1 MTTLKITQFGGQVP
15 RVSPR
20 ALPAGAAQRYE
31 NLLATSTELRPLPG
45 DKTVAAGLAGAR
57 TLYRLGRTPAGT
69 LRTGDTDGWLSD
81 VDDKSYVKGQLNDDA
96 TERTV
101 VTWNDGAQPPRVID
115 ATGADRLLGVPA
127 PPKLTLTAN
136 VTDEFTRDEALA
148 WVDEELVPA
157 IAEALRTSL
166 VEARADGT
174 TPVAGSY
181 SLFGKPVVASEPWL
195 VRWGPGAEGT
205 LELLPY
211 WGRVTSLPSLEAKL
225 RLIEH
230 PGTGEQA
237 FTDAQL
243 TKLAAGLASLFDPEG
258 SSIKAK
264 RDELDSIGKEFDSI
278 YSQASTAVPPRP
290 VEPTKPTT
298 PEYNRGSYDPG
309 GG

>member
-1 MTTLKITQFGGQVP
+1 MTALKIIQFGGQVP

-31 NLLATSTELRPLPG
+31 NLLATSAELRPLPG
-45 DKTVAAGLAGAR
+45 DKTVAGAVPGAK
-57 TLYRLGRTPAGT
+57 TLYRLGRDAEGA
-69 LRTGDTDGWLSD
+69 LRGGDTDGWLTD
-81 VDDKSYVKGQLNDDA
+81 AADKNHVKGQLNDDA

-298 PEYNRGSYDPG
+298 PEYNWGSDSG
-309 GG
+309 GGG

>member
-1 MTTLKITQFGGQVP
+1 MTTLKITQFGGLVP

-20 ALPAGAAQRYE
+20 ALPAGAAQQYE
-31 NLLATSTELRPLPG
+31 NLLATSSELRPLQG
-45 DKTVAAGLAGAR
+45 DQTVAPATPGAL
-57 TLYRLGRTPAGT
+57 TLYRLSRNADGT
-69 LRTGDTDGWLSD
+69 LRTSDSAGWITD
-81 VDDKSYVKGQLNDDA
+81 VADKSHVKGQLNDDA

-101 VTWNDGAQPPRVID
+101 VAWNDGTQPPRVID
-115 ATGADRLLGVPA
+115 AQGADRPLGVPA
-127 PPKLTLTAN
+127 PPQLSTAHN
-136 VTDEFTRDEALA
+136 AVDEFTRDEALA

-157 IAEALRTSL
+157 IVEALRTEL
-166 VEARADGT
+166 AEARVEGT

-225 RLIEH
+225 RPIEH
-230 PGTGEQA
+230 PGTGQQA

-264 RDELDSIGKEFDSI
+264 RDELDSIGKEFDNI

-298 PEYNRGSYDPG
+298 PEYNWASDG
-309 GG
+309 G

>member
-1 MTTLKITQFGGQVP
+1 MTTLKITQFGGLVP

-31 NLLATSTELRPLPG
+31 NLLATSTEMRPLPG

-57 TLYRLGRTPAGT
+57 TLYRLGRTPAGA

-115 ATGADRLLGVPA
+115 AKGADRPLGVPA
-127 PPKLTLTAN
+127 PPQLSTAHN
-136 VTDEFTRDEALA
+136 AVDEFTRDEALA

-157 IAEALRTSL
+157 IVEALRTAL
-166 VEARADGT
+166 AEARVDGT

-181 SLFGKPVVASEPWL
+181 SLFGKSVVASEPWL
-195 VRWGPGAEGT
+195 VRWGPGAEAA
-205 LELLPY
+205 LQLVPY

-230 PGTGEQA
+230 PGTGQQA
-237 FTDAQL
+237 FTDTQL
-243 TKLAAGLASLFDPEG
+243 ATLTAGLAKLFDPAG
-258 SSIKAK
+258 DSLKAK

-278 YSQASTAVPPRP
+278 YSQATTAVPPRP
-290 VEPTKPTT
+290 VEPAKPTT
-298 PEYNRGSYDPG
+298 PEYIWDNG
-309 GG
+309 GGGG

>member
-15 RVSPR
+15 RISPR

-45 DKTVAAGLAGAR
+45 DKTVAGAVSGAK
-57 TLYRLGRTPAGT
+57 TLYRLGRNADGT
-69 LRTGDTDGWLSD
+69 LRDGDADGWITD
-81 VDDKSYVKGQLNDDA
+81 AADKSYVKGQLNDDA

-101 VTWNDGAQPPRVID
+101 VSWNDGSAAPRVID
-115 ATGADRLLGVPA
+115 AKGADRLLGVPA
-127 PPKLTLTAN
+127 PASVGVTAN
-136 VTDEFTRDEALA
+136 ITDEFTRDEALA

-157 IAEALRTSL
+157 IAEALRTAL
-166 VEARADGT
+166 AEARVEGT

-181 SLFGKPVVASEPWL
+181 SLFGKPVVASDPWL

-264 RDELDSIGKEFDSI
+264 REELDRLGREFDSI
-278 YSQASTAVPPRP
+278 YSQAPTAVPPRP

-298 PEYNRGSYDPG
+298 PEYNWAEDPG
-309 GG
+309 GA

>member
-1 MTTLKITQFGGQVP
+1 MTALKITQFGGVVP

-20 ALPAGAAQRYE
+20 ALPDGAAQRYE
-31 NLLATSTELRPLPG
+31 NLLATSTELRPLAG
-45 DKTVAAGLAGAR
+45 DKTVAAAAPGAR
-57 TLYRLGRTPAGT
+57 TLYRLGRDADGA
-69 LRTGDTDGWLSD
+69 LRGGDTDGWLTD
-81 VDDKSYVKGQLNDDA
+81 VADKSYVKGQLNDDA

-101 VTWNDGAQPPRVID
+101 VSWNDGSAAPRVID
-115 ATGADRLLGVPA
+115 AKGADRLLGVPA
-127 PPKLTLTAN
+127 PASVGVTAN
-136 VTDEFTRDEALA
+136 ITDEFTRDEALA

-157 IAEALRTSL
+157 IAEALRTAL
-166 VEARADGT
+166 AEARVEGT

-181 SLFGKPVVASEPWL
+181 SLFGKTVVASDPWL

-211 WGRVTSLPSLEAKL
+211 WGRVTDLPALEAKL

-264 RDELDSIGKEFDSI
+264 REELDRIGKEFDSI
-278 YSQASTAVPPRP
+278 YSQAHTAVPPRP

-298 PEYNRGSYDPG
+298 PEYNWAEDPG
-309 GG
+309 GA

>member
-1 MTTLKITQFGGQVP
+1 MSVLKIQSFGGLVP

-31 NLLATSTELRPLPG
+31 NLLATSTEMRPLPG

-57 TLYRLGRTPAGT
+57 TLYRLGRTPAGA

-115 ATGADRLLGVPA
+115 AKGADRPLGVPA
-127 PPKLTLTAN
+127 PPQLSTAHN
-136 VTDEFTRDEALA
+136 AVDEFTRDEALA

-157 IAEALRTSL
+157 IVEALRTAL
-166 VEARADGT
+166 AEARVDGT

-181 SLFGKPVVASEPWL
+181 SLFGKSVVASEPWL

-230 PGTGEQA
+230 PGTGQQA
-237 FTDAQL
+237 FTDTQL
-243 TKLAAGLASLFDPEG
+243 VTLAAGLAKLFDPAG
-258 SSIKAK
+258 DSLKAK

-278 YSQASTAVPPRP
+278 YSQATTAVPPRP
-290 VEPTKPTT
+290 VEPAKPTT
-298 PEYNRGSYDPG
+298 PEYIWDNG
-309 GG
+309 GGGG

>member
-1 MTTLKITQFGGQVP
+1 MSVLKIQSFGGLVP

-31 NLLATSTELRPLPG
+31 NLLATSTEMRPLPG

-57 TLYRLGRTPAGT
+57 TLYRWGRTPAGA

-115 ATGADRLLGVPA
+115 AKGADRPLGVPA
-127 PPKLTLTAN
+127 PPQLSTAHN
-136 VTDEFTRDEALA
+136 AVDEFTRDEALA

-157 IAEALRTSL
+157 IVEALRTAL
-166 VEARADGT
+166 AEARVDGT

-181 SLFGKPVVASEPWL
+181 SLFGKSAVASEPWL
-195 VRWGPGAEGT
+195 VRWGPGAEAA
-205 LELLPY
+205 LQLVPY
-211 WGRVTSLPSLEAKL
+211 WGRVTSLPSLEARL
-225 RLIEH
+225 RPIEH
-230 PGTGEQA
+230 PGTGQQA
-237 FTDAQL
+237 FTDTQL
-243 TKLAAGLASLFDPEG
+243 VTLAAGLAKLFDPAG
-258 SSIKAK
+258 DSLKAK

-278 YSQASTAVPPRP
+278 YSQATTAVPPRP
-290 VEPTKPTT
+290 VEPAKPTT
-298 PEYNRGSYDPG
+298 PEYTWDNG
-309 GG
+309 GEGG

>member
-1 MTTLKITQFGGQVP
+1 MSVLKIQSFGGLVP

-31 NLLATSTELRPLPG
+31 NLLATSTEMRPLPG

-57 TLYRLGRTPAGT
+57 TLYRLGRTPAGA

-115 ATGADRLLGVPA
+115 AKGADRPLGVPA
-127 PPKLTLTAN
+127 PPQLSTAHN
-136 VTDEFTRDEALA
+136 AVDEFTRDEALA

-157 IAEALRTSL
+157 IVEALRTAL
-166 VEARADGT
+166 AEARVDGT

-181 SLFGKPVVASEPWL
+181 SLFGKSVVASEPWL
-195 VRWGPGAEGT
+195 VRWGPGAEAA
-205 LELLPY
+205 LQLVPY

-230 PGTGEQA
+230 PGTGQQA
-237 FTDAQL
+237 FTDTQL
-243 TKLAAGLASLFDPEG
+243 ATLTAGLAKLFDPAG
-258 SSIKAK
+258 DSLKAK

-278 YSQASTAVPPRP
+278 YSQATTAVPPRP
-290 VEPTKPTT
+290 VEPAKPTT
-298 PEYNRGSYDPG
+298 PEYIWDNG
-309 GG
+309 GGGG

>member
-1 MTTLKITQFGGQVP
+1 MTTLRLESFGGLVP

-20 ALPAGAAQRYE
+20 ALPAGAAQQYE
-31 NLLATSTELRPLPG
+31 NLLATSSELRPLQG
-45 DKTVAAGLAGAR
+45 DQTVAPATPGAL
-57 TLYRLGRTPAGT
+57 TLYRLSRNADGT
-69 LRTGDTDGWLSD
+69 LRTSDSAGWITD
-81 VDDKSYVKGQLNDDA
+81 VEDKSYVKGQLNDDA

-101 VTWNDGAQPPRVID
+101 VSWNDGSAAPRVID
-115 ATGADRLLGVPA
+115 AKGADRLLGVPA
-127 PPKLTLTAN
+127 PASVGVTAN
-136 VTDEFTRDEALA
+136 ITDEFTRDEALA

-157 IAEALRTSL
+157 IVEALRTSL
-166 VEARADGT
+166 VEARVDGT

-181 SLFGKPVVASEPWL
+181 SLFGKPVEASAPWL

-211 WGRVTSLPSLEAKL
+211 WGRVTDLPALEAKL

-264 RDELDSIGKEFDSI
+264 REDMDRLGREFDSI
-278 YSQASTAVPPRP
+278 YSQAHTAVPPRP

-298 PEYNRGSYDPG
+298 PEYNWADDPG
-309 GG
+309 GGG

>member
-1 MTTLKITQFGGQVP
+1 MTTLKITQFGGLVP

-31 NLLATSTELRPLPG
+31 NLLATSTEMRPLPG

-57 TLYRLGRTPAGT
+57 TLYRLGRTPAGA

-115 ATGADRLLGVPA
+115 AKGADRPLGVPA
-127 PPKLTLTAN
+127 PPQLSTAHN
-136 VTDEFTRDEALA
+136 AVDEFTRDEALA

-157 IAEALRTSL
+157 IVEALRTAL
-166 VEARADGT
+166 AEARVDGT

-181 SLFGKPVVASEPWL
+181 SLFGKSVVASEPWL
-195 VRWGPGAEGT
+195 VRWGPGAEAA
-205 LELLPY
+205 LQLVPY

-230 PGTGEQA
+230 PGTGQQA
-237 FTDAQL
+237 FTDTQL
-243 TKLAAGLASLFDPEG
+243 VTLAAGLAKLFDPAG
-258 SSIKAK
+258 DSLKAK

-278 YSQASTAVPPRP
+278 YSQATTAVPPRP
-290 VEPTKPTT
+290 VEPAKPTT
-298 PEYNRGSYDPG
+298 PEYIWDNG
-309 GG
+309 GGGG

>member
-1 MTTLKITQFGGQVP
+1 MTTLKITQFGGLVP

-20 ALPAGAAQRYE
+20 ALPAGAAQQYE
-31 NLLATSTELRPLPG
+31 NLLTTSTELRPLPG

-57 TLYRLGRTPAGT
+57 TLYRLNRNADGT
-69 LRTGDTDGWLSD
+69 LRTSDSAGWITD
-81 VDDKSYVKGQLNDDA
+81 VADKSYVKGQLNDDA

-115 ATGADRLLGVPA
+115 AKGADRLLGVPA
-127 PPKLTLTAN
+127 PPKVGLTHN
-136 VTDEFTRDEALA
+136 VVDEFTRDEALA

-166 VEARADGT
+166 VEARVDGT

-230 PGTGEQA
+230 PGTGQQA
-237 FTDAQL
+237 FTDTQL
-243 TKLAAGLASLFDPEG
+243 ATLAAGLAKPFDPAG
-258 SSIKAK
+258 DSLKAK

-278 YSQASTAVPPRP
+278 YSQSSTAIPPRP
-290 VEPTKPTT
+290 VEPAKPTT
-298 PEYNRGSYDPG
+298 PEYIWHDSG
-309 GG
+309 GGG

>member
-1 MTTLKITQFGGQVP
+1 MSVLKIQSFGGLVP

-31 NLLATSTELRPLPG
+31 NLLATSTEMRPLPG

-57 TLYRLGRTPAGT
+57 TLYRLGRTPAGA

-115 ATGADRLLGVPA
+115 AKGADRPLGVPA
-127 PPKLTLTAN
+127 PPQLSTAHN
-136 VTDEFTRDEALA
+136 AVDEFTRDEALA

-157 IAEALRTSL
+157 IVEALRTAL
-166 VEARADGT
+166 AEARVDGT

-181 SLFGKPVVASEPWL
+181 SLFGKSVVASEPWL

-230 PGTGEQA
+230 PGTGQQA
-237 FTDAQL
+237 FTDTQL
-243 TKLAAGLASLFDPEG
+243 VTLAAGLAKLFDPAG
-258 SSIKAK
+258 DSLKAK

-278 YSQASTAVPPRP
+278 YSQATTAVPPRP
-290 VEPTKPTT
+290 VEPAKPTT
-298 PEYNRGSYDPG
+298 PEYPWDNG
-309 GG
+309 GEGG

>member
-1 MTTLKITQFGGQVP
+1 MTALKITQFGGVVP

-31 NLLATSTELRPLPG
+31 NLLATSVELRPLQG
-45 DKTVAAGLAGAR
+45 DQTVAPATPGAL
-57 TLYRLGRTPAGT
+57 TLYRLSRNADGT
-69 LRTGDTDGWLSD
+69 LRTSGSEGWITDAA
-81 VDDKSYVKGQLNDDA
+81 DKSHVKGQLNDDA

-115 ATGADRLLGVPA
+115 AKGSDRPLGVPA
-127 PPKLTLTAN
+127 PTHLSTTHN
-136 VTDEFTRDEALA
+136 VVDAFTREKALA

-157 IAEALRTSL
+157 LVEALRTSL
-166 VEARADGT
+166 VEARVDGT

-181 SLFGKPVVASEPWL
+181 SLFGKPVDASAPWL

-211 WGRVTSLPSLEAKL
+211 WGRVTDLPAPEAKL

-230 PGTGEQA
+230 PGTGKQA

-264 RDELDSIGKEFDSI
+264 REELDRLGREFDSI
-278 YSQASTAVPPRP
+278 YSQAPTAVPPRP

-298 PEYNRGSYDPG
+298 PEYNWAEDHG
-309 GG
+309 GA

>member
-1 MTTLKITQFGGQVP
+1 MTTLKITQFGGLVP

-20 ALPAGAAQRYE
+20 ALPAGAAQQYE
-31 NLLATSTELRPLPG
+31 NLLATSSELRPLQG
-45 DKTVAAGLAGAR
+45 DQTVAPATPGAL
-57 TLYRLGRTPAGT
+57 TLYRLSRNADGT
-69 LRTGDTDGWLSD
+69 LRTSDSAGWITD
-81 VDDKSYVKGQLNDDA
+81 VADKSHVKGQLNDDA

-101 VTWNDGAQPPRVID
+101 VAWNDGTQPPRVID
-115 ATGADRLLGVPA
+115 AQGADRPLGVPA
-127 PPKLTLTAN
+127 PPQLSTAHN
-136 VTDEFTRDEALA
+136 AVDEFTRDEALA

-157 IAEALRTSL
+157 IVEALRTSL
-166 VEARADGT
+166 AEARVEGT

-181 SLFGKPVVASEPWL
+181 SLFGQTVDASEPWL

-225 RLIEH
+225 RPIEH
-230 PGTGEQA
+230 PGTGQQA

-278 YSQASTAVPPRP
+278 YSQSSTAIPPRP
-290 VEPTKPTT
+290 VEPAKPTT
-298 PEYNRGSYDPG
+298 PEYIWHDSG
-309 GG
+309 GGG

>member
-1 MTTLKITQFGGQVP
+1 MSVLKIQSFGGLVP

-57 TLYRLGRTPAGT
+57 TLYRLGRTPAGA

-115 ATGADRLLGVPA
+115 AKGADRPLGVPA
-127 PPKLTLTAN
+127 PPQLSTAHN
-136 VTDEFTRDEALA
+136 AVDEFTRDEALA

-157 IAEALRTSL
+157 IVEALRTAL
-166 VEARADGT
+166 AEARVDGT

-181 SLFGKPVVASEPWL
+181 SLFGKSVVASEPWL

-230 PGTGEQA
+230 PGTGQQA
-237 FTDAQL
+237 FTDTQL
-243 TKLAAGLASLFDPEG
+243 VTLAAGLAKLFDPAG
-258 SSIKAK
+258 DSLKAK

-278 YSQASTAVPPRP
+278 YSQATTAVPPRP
-290 VEPTKPTT
+290 VEPAKPTT
-298 PEYNRGSYDPG
+298 PEYIWDNG
-309 GG
+309 GEGG

>member
-115 ATGADRLLGVPA
+115 AADADRPLGVPA
-127 PPKLTLTAN
+127 PPQLGTAHN
-136 VTDEFTRDEALA
+136 AVDEFTREEALA
-148 WVDEELVPA
+148 WVDEELVPD
-157 IAEALRTSL
+157 IVEALRTAL
-166 VEARADGT
+166 VEARVDGT

-181 SLFGKPVVASEPWL
+181 SLFGQTVVASEPWL
-195 VRWGPGAEGT
+195 VRWGPGAEAA
-205 LELLPY
+205 LLLVPY

-230 PGTGEQA
+230 PGTGQQA

-264 RDELDSIGKEFDSI
+264 RDELDRIGKEFDST
-278 YSQASTAVPPRP
+278 YSQASTAVPQRP
-290 VEPTKPTT
+290 VEPAKPTT
-298 PEYNRGSYDPG
+298 PEYIWGNSG
-309 GG
+309 GGG